1 MRCSYPQ
8 VKFAQSVLLSAFV
21 CCSVSA
27 QAPPAPASA
36 SPYSATK
43 AAWVTGPLEQ
53 SAYQSSLRA
62 LWQDPRLKT
71 VGLSRSRR
79 GDYPTAIVAHAGEE
93 PSLLGNQA
101 DCFYITLVVFAAA
114 ILIQH
119 YRRRAQSVEA
129 HVAALLEERGRM
141 ARDCH
146 DTLMAGFTAISWQLD
161 ATAKMFRDAHQEST
175 AAAKSCEIVRTMV
188 SQSEAEARRILCDLR
203 DTAEANGSLSHA
215 LARTLRANHLCQ
227 SVTTTLNVEGAE
239 LPLAPEC
246 VHHLVCIGQEAVTN
260 AIRHAE
266 ASYVQVQLRYE
277 SDCLNLSIQDDGRG
291 FHTSGQGELR
301 LGHFGIR
308 VMEERTNKLGGTFS
322 LRTKVGTGTEI
333 MVRVPVRTVQPSV
346 QKQSRRTRWV
356 RA

>member
-8 VKFAQSVLLSAFV
+8 FKFAQIVLLSAFV
-21 CCSVSA
+21 CCSVNA

-36 SPYSATK
+36 SPYNATK
-43 AAWVTGPLEQ
+43 AAWVTRPLEKPE
-53 SAYQSSLRA
+53 YQSSLRA
-62 LWQDPRLKT
+62 QWQDPGIKT
-71 VGLSRSRR
+71 VAVSRARR
-79 GDYPTAIVAHAGEE
+79 GDYPMAIVARAGEE
-93 PSLLGNQA
+93 TSLLGDQA
-101 DCFYITLVVFAAA
+101 NCFYITLVLFAAA
-114 ILIQH
+114 ISIQH

-129 HVAALLEERGRM
+129 QVAGLLEERDRM

-146 DTLMAGFTAISWQLD
+146 DSLLAGFTAISWQLD
-161 ATAKMFRDAHQEST
+161 ATAKMFRDGNQEST
-175 AAAKSCEIVRTMV
+175 AAAKSCETVRTMV

-203 DTAEANGSLSHA
+203 DTAEANGSLSQA

-246 VHHLVCIGQEAVTN
+246 VHHLICIGQEAVTN

-266 ASYVQVQLRYE
+266 ASCVQVQLRYE
-277 SDCLNLSIQDDGRG
+277 SDCINLSIQDDGQG
-291 FHTSGQGELR
+291 FHTSGQGESR

-322 LRTKVGTGTEI
+322 LRTKVGAGTEI
-333 MVRVPVRTVQPSV
+333 MVRVPVRTVKPSV
-346 QKQSRRTRWV
+346 QKQSQRTRWV